1 MRRLGIAVA
10 ALLILLAAGLV
21 LAAVRSGEP
30 GRPDRETSVKAG
42 TGIDPAPSI
51 EVDVA
56 GARQAAID
64 AVALTDEVVEAGF
77 ISRRDL
83 INGFATGALAP
94 RLADET
100 GVQVNALLV
109 ELGDRKAD
117 VTALRLIEQPLS
129 ARATEDG
136 DVVRVDV
143 WSLLVIAAPGTGP
156 ARQAWRTVTLDM
168 VLVDGR
174 WLVSEWQSL
183 PGPTPAPAVE
193 ASFDDASTIGE
204 VLGWESAMA
213 TSGVR

>member
-1 MRRLGIAVA
+1 MRRIGITVA
-10 ALLILLAAGLV
+10 ALGLLLGVGLALAAI
-21 LAAVRSGEP
+21 RSG
-30 GRPDRETSVKAG
+30 GAGHTDRATSVKTTQAS
-42 TGIDPAPSI
+42 DLAPLVVI
-51 EVDVA
+51 DVA
-56 GARQAAID
+56 GARQAAIN

-83 INGFATGALAP
+83 INGFATSALAP

-100 GVQVNALLV
+100 GAEVNALLV
-109 ELGDRKAD
+109 ELGDRDAD
-117 VTALRLIEQPLS
+117 VKALRLIEQPLS
-129 ARATEDG
+129 ARTTEVG

-174 WLVSEWQSL
+174 WLVSEWQSQ

-193 ASFDDASTIGE
+193 ASFDDASTVGNM
-204 VLGWESAMA
+204 LGWEPAMA
-213 TSGVR
+213 SGGVR

>member
-1 MRRLGIAVA
+1 MRRIGITVA
-10 ALLILLAAGLV
+10 ALGLLLGVGLV
-21 LAAVRSGEP
+21 LAMIRSGEP
-30 GRPDRETSVKAG
+30 GRPDRETSVNKAQAS
-42 TGIDPAPSI
+42 DLAPLVAI
-51 EVDVA
+51 DVA
-56 GARQAAID
+56 GARQAAIN

-83 INGFATGALAP
+83 IDGFATSALAP

-100 GVQVNALLV
+100 GAEVNALLV
-109 ELGDRKAD
+109 ELGDRDAD
-117 VTALRLIEQPLS
+117 VKTLRLIEQPLS
-129 ARATEDG
+129 ARTTEVG

-174 WLVSEWQSL
+174 WLVSEWQSQ

-193 ASFDDASTIGE
+193 ASFDDASTVGE
-204 VLGWESAMA
+204 MLGWEPAMV
-213 TSGVR
+213 TGGVR

>member
-10 ALLILLAAGLV
+10 ALLVLLAGGLV
-21 LAAVRSGEP
+21 LATVRSGEP
-30 GRPDRETSVKAG
+30 GRPDRETSVKAQ
-42 TGIDPAPSI
+42 TGIDHAATV

-83 INGFATGALAP
+83 IDGFATSALAP
-94 RLADET
+94 RLADDT

-129 ARATEDG
+129 TRATEVG

-174 WLVSEWQSL
+174 WLVSEWQSQ

-193 ASFDDASTIGE
+193 ASFDDASAIGE
-204 VLGWESAMA
+204 VLGWGLAMA

>member
-21 LAAVRSGEP
+21 LAVVRSGEP
-30 GRPDRETSVKAG
+30 GRPDHETSVKAAA
-42 TGIDPAPSI
+42 GIDPAASI

-83 INGFATGALAP
+83 INGFATSALAP

-100 GVQVNALLV
+100 GAQVNALLV

-129 ARATEDG
+129 ARATEVG

-143 WSLLVIAAPGTGP
+143 WSLLV
-156 ARQAWRTVTLDM
+156 R
-168 VLVDGR
+168 
-174 WLVSEWQSL
+174 
-183 PGPTPAPAVE
+183 
-193 ASFDDASTIGE
+193 
-204 VLGWESAMA
+204 
-213 TSGVR
+213 

>member
-30 GRPDRETSVKAG
+30 ERPDRETSVKAG
-42 TGIDPAPSI
+42 TGIDSPPSI

-83 INGFATGALAP
+83 INGFATSALAP

-109 ELGDRKAD
+109 ELGDRNAD

-129 ARATEDG
+129 ARATEVG

-168 VLVDGR
+168 ALVDGR
-174 WLVSEWQSL
+174 WLVSEWQSR

-204 VLGWESAMA
+204 VLGWESAMV
-213 TSGVR
+213 TGGVR

>member
-10 ALLILLAAGLV
+10 ALLVVLAGGLV
-21 LAAVRSGEP
+21 LATVRSGEP
-30 GRPDRETSVKAG
+30 GRPDREPSVKAAA
-42 TGIDPAPSI
+42 GIDPSASI

-83 INGFATGALAP
+83 INGFATSALAP

-100 GVQVNALLV
+100 GAQVNALLA
-109 ELGDRKAD
+109 ELGDRNAD
-117 VTALRLIEQPLS
+117 VAALRLIEQPLS
-129 ARATEDG
+129 ARATEVG

-168 VLVDGR
+168 VLIDGR
-174 WLVSEWQSL
+174 WLVSEWHSL

-204 VLGWESAMA
+204 VLGWESAMV
-213 TSGVR
+213 TNGVR

>member
-1 MRRLGIAVA
+1 MRRIGITVGALG
-10 ALLILLAAGLV
+10 LLLGVGLV
-21 LAAVRSGEP
+21 LVAIRTGEP
-30 GRPDRETSVKAG
+30 GHTDPATSVRRMQAS
-42 TGIDPAPSI
+42 DPAPSVVI
-51 EVDVA
+51 DVA
-56 GARQAAID
+56 GARQAAIN

-83 INGFATGALAP
+83 INGFATSALAP

-100 GVQVNALLV
+100 GAQVNALLV
-109 ELGDRKAD
+109 ELGDRNAD
-117 VTALRLIEQPLS
+117 VTALRLIEQPLT
-129 ARATEDG
+129 ARTTEVG

-174 WLVSEWQSL
+174 WLVSEWQSR

-193 ASFDDASTIGE
+193 ASFDDASTVGNM
-204 VLGWESAMA
+204 LGWEPAMA
-213 TSGVR
+213 SGGVR